1 MTTPESKTNRQRV
14 QDALTALLDAD
25 AYNDNYRY
33 FHAADL
39 REIDPEVSATM
50 AGSHLSDIADA
61 SPLESG
67 IIVERHTHSRNN
79 ATLWIVRRE
88 SE

>member
-1 MTTPESKTNRQRV
+1 MTLSEAEVNRQRV
-14 QDALTALLDAD
+14 QNALSILLDAD
-25 AYNDNYRY
+25 DNGNSFRY
-33 FHAADL
+33 FRAADL
-39 REIDPEVSATM
+39 EEIDPDVSATM

-79 ATLWIVRRE
+79 ATLWIVRRK